1 MGTKMTE
8 KEKKELEKLIKE
20 NGYNEELQDI
30 YMREVL
36 DEDKEFDE
44 DFDIDWEV

>member
-1 MGTKMTE
+1 MTE

>member
-1 MGTKMTE
+1 MTK
-8 KEKKELEKLIKE
+8 KEKKELEKLIKD
-20 NGYNEELQDI
+20 NGYNEELQDK

-36 DEDKEFDE
+36 DDDKEFDE

>member
-1 MGTKMTE
+1 MTE

-20 NGYNEELQDI
+20 NGYNEELQDT
-30 YMREVL
+30 YTREVM
-36 DEDKEFDE
+36 DADKEFDK